1 MKEAKIVKANNNNN
15 ILKSQWRGLAG
26 ANTTNKHGHIMDKPY
41 LMLLEQLETGRVNFY
56 RQIWLVMDSLLFGK
70 MKISMTLNASLMIM
84 LLRDIQVEH
93 KMNYSI
99 CVFVTKSGENNLKM
113 YVVVCLVTCYLS
125 LHKDIKHNTP
135 FLFSLL
141 IRSKDLCL
149 FF

>member
-1 MKEAKIVKANNNNN
+1 MQTDLVGKG
-15 ILKSQWRGLAG
+15 QLALWEDEDVNDPECFNDDH
-26 ANTTNKHGHIMDKPY
+26 A
-41 LMLLEQLETGRVNFY
+41 LERYPN
-56 RQIWLVMDSLLFGK
+56 R
-70 MKISMTLNASLMIM
+70 
-84 LLRDIQVEH
+84 H

-113 YVVVCLVTCYLS
+113 YVGCLVTCSLS

-141 IRSKDLCL
+141 ICSKDLCL